1 MQLVKDS
8 SWEAIKPVITCKI
21 CGSSLYSTDWGNRHV
36 TYHCSS
42 DEARFWDF
50 DRGTAAQHKSKEH
63 WDQSREEM
71 YFREDLHAT
80 G

>member
-1 MQLVKDS
+1 MS
-8 SWEAIKPVITCKI
+8 STINLTCAI
-21 CGSSLYSTDWGNRHV
+21 CGQALYVTDKGNAEV

-50 DRGTAAQHKSKEH
+50 DRGTVDQHKAKEH
-63 WDQSREEM
+63 WDNSIREV
-71 YFREDLHAT
+71 FLNR